1 MRAIIRAGQ
10 NQSNPIHLILVYLG
24 HKIPRYVFV
33 NLKNLRRQFP
43 HQQIVLIVER
53 DSLINESTKRELN
66 LKVYGYTKSEKLHD
80 LELSKHHDLGFRNGY
95 WSHTIHRI
103 LAFLDYQ
110 IENRL
115 DCVLHIEADM
125 TLMPDF
131 PFEAIARTEGIV
143 WGYYNEQRDV
153 GALIFV
159 PGIKDAEWLRDEI
172 IKTWKEYPFF
182 TDMQLLKEISNSH
195 QNQIS
200 YWPSGLSMA
209 SNANAR
215 VNMSELQLTSKR
227 QVDVGGIIDVAA
239 IGMWLCGIDPR
250 NNRGKK
256 IHFSDSFISNGDSWV
271 DPSELKYIFHEK
283 GKISIG
289 EPFGEIPL
297 YALHNHSKSEKYF
310 GNSRVKYLARLYS
323 DFLRSEVP
331 ITRISPRTFLLLA
344 WESILRRISGR
355 KF

>member
-1 MRAIIRAGQ
+1 MKAIIREGQ
-10 NQSNPIHLILVYLG
+10 DQSNPIPLILVYLG

-33 NLKNLRRQFP
+33 NLRNLRRQFP

-53 DSLINESTKRELN
+53 DMLINESTKTELN
-66 LKVYGYTKSEKLHD
+66 LEVYVYTKSQNLHVS
-80 LELSKHHDLGFRNGY
+80 ELSKHHDLGFRNGY

-110 IENRL
+110 IKNRL

-125 TLMPDF
+125 TLMPNF

-143 WGYYNEQRDV
+143 WGYYNEERDV

-159 PGIKDAEWLRDEI
+159 SDVKDAEWLRDET
-172 IKTWKEYPFF
+172 IKTWKEYPHF

-195 QNQIS
+195 QNRIS
-200 YWPSGLSMA
+200 FWPSGLSMA
-209 SNANAR
+209 INANSP
-215 VNMSELQLTSKR
+215 VNVSELQLTSKR
-227 QVDVGGIIDVAA
+227 QVDVGGIIDVAS

-256 IHFSDSFISNGDSWV
+256 IHFSNSFISNGDSWV
-271 DPSELKYIFHEK
+271 DPSELKYIFHENE
-283 GKISIG
+283 KISIRA
-289 EPFGEIPL
+289 PFGEIPL
-297 YALHNHSKSEKYF
+297 YALHNHSENEKYF
-310 GNSRVKYLARLYS
+310 GKSRGNYLARLYS
-323 DFLRSEVP
+323 DFLRSGVP
-331 ITRISPRTFLLLA
+331 ITRISPRSFLLLA
-344 WESILRRISGR
+344 LESILRRIPGR